1 MGLGQSL
8 RATDRQTNM
17 FRTILSRAVTCVLD
31 TSADVDANV
40 DGGARLDGPVVE
52 LGLGLEQE
60 AGVIVGGLGCRVV
73 QRPVSDQLRHALL
86 QSVDVEAL
94 RGLLRARPRIPW
106 RRIAGLC
113 GDAVVPVYRALQS
126 TLGEDVEHLAALF
139 AEMEMEMEAAADAG
153 ALDEVGRG
161 AVSSDV
167 SNRTVMMT
175 LAIGARK
182 RSRARIECVGRT
194 GGGGRG
200 SRTRHSTYY
209 RECSFLSRRARC
221 AGLTEAASR
230 RRTRTRTRRH
240 RATIIGRQVARTC
253 RGS

>member
-1 MGLGQSL
+1 M
-8 RATDRQTNM
+8 TDRQTNM

-94 RGLLRARPRIPW
+94 RGLLPARPRVPW

-139 AEMEMEMEAAADAG
+139 AEMEMEMEGAAG
-153 ALDEVGRG
+153 AGAGAVDEVGRVV
-161 AVSSDV
+161 VSSDV

-200 SRTRHSTYY
+200 SRMGHSTYY

-230 RRTRTRTRRH
+230 RRTRTRTCRH
-240 RATIIGRQVARTC
+240 RATIIGRQVAHTC